1 MNRYP
6 SWLNILVV
14 FVFAMGILLALPN
27 IYKSLPSVQ
36 IANTD
41 GSDINDK
48 QIQEI
53 ENLLSD
59 IKLKPSSKYIEDGRA
74 VILFDDSEDQLI
86 AGERF

>member
-14 FVFAMGILLALPN
+14 FVFAMGILLALPT

-36 IANTD
+36 IDNPA

-48 QIQEI
+48 QIQKI
-53 ENLLSD
+53 ENTRRNKELNN
-59 IKLKPSSKYIEDGRA
+59 SSKYSDE
-74 VILFDDSEDQLI
+74 
-86 AGERF
+86 